1 MVDRF
6 RPRRQRVNGGWSVA
20 DIFEFTFVLA
30 QYFTML
36 PKITGGGVT
45 FRLEKLE
52 ETEAFGSQLV
62 NPHSLTPYSDA
73 TQCKKSTKHVRRP
86 MNAFMVWSQMERR
99 KIALH
104 QPDMHNAEISKRL
117 GKRWRNLSDAER
129 QPFIE
134 EADRLRDLH
143 IREYPDYKYRPKKKT
158 NNSKRNEVRTIKTE
172 NTGTTTIVSGSSSSS
187 GSSYSQP
194 KPIYH
199 HPDHNFCATT
209 EKTRSMRP
217 MATNSVL
224 DRCGKGTVRILQST
238 TGLKSPSHRLN
249 LKLRIDES
257 FKDKMKANKHNAVM
271 VANLA
276 TVQTHDPSSPGVD
289 LPATPESAT
298 LDHAEPSPHGS
309 GRQPEEQLASFQ
321 PLEVKM
327 EAESDYDEP
336 VVVKQEVLDNEYK
349 EYSGFQIPNITSVE
363 LVDVVDFQQQ
373 PLTVCPV
380 AGTTFDNPSGDDFLP
395 PPLFSISLDAFTT
408 PEVQEILASTSWLDS
423 NWAGFDGQ
431 Q

>member
-1 MVDRF
+1 MYINRPRLSLVDRF
-6 RPRRQRVNGGWSVA
+6 RPRRQLVCGGWSVA

-36 PKITGGGVT
+36 PKNTGVGVT

-52 ETEAFGSQLV
+52 EMEAFGSQMV

-134 EADRLRDLH
+134 EAERLRDLH

-158 NNSKRNEVRTIKTE
+158 NNSKKSEVRTNKIE
-172 NTGTTTIVSGSSSSS
+172 NAGTIVSSISNSRP
-187 GSSYSQP
+187 Q
-194 KPIYH
+194 PIYH
-199 HPDHNFCATT
+199 HPDHNFCAT
-209 EKTRSMRP
+209 EKTRTIRP
-217 MATNSVL
+217 LATNSVL

-257 FKDKMKANKHNAVM
+257 FKDKMKANKHNAVV

-276 TVQTHDPSSPGVD
+276 TVQTRDPSSPGVD

-298 LDHAEPSPHGS
+298 LDQAEPLPHGS
-309 GRQPEEQLASFQ
+309 GYQPETQLVCFQ

-327 EAESDYDEP
+327 EAELDNDA
-336 VVVKQEVLDNEYK
+336 VVVKQEVLDNEYL
-349 EYSGFQIPNITSVE
+349 EYSGFEIPSVTSVE
-363 LVDVVDFQQQ
+363 LVDVVDFPQQ
-373 PLTVCPV
+373 PVYPV
-380 AGTTFDNPSGDDFLP
+380 TSTTFSNSSTNDFIP
-395 PPLFSISLDAFTT
+395 PPIFSIPLDAFTT
-408 PEVQEILASTSWLDS
+408 PEVQEILASTSWIDS
-423 NWAGFDGQ
+423 NWGGFDGQ